1 MYIEAKEFYP
11 TPKKLLEKITVGVKW
26 REIKSVLEPSAGKG
40 DVAEFVQEQMKRYY
54 TESDIDCIE
63 MEPDLCHILAG
74 KGFRIVADDFLKF
87 HTFKKYDLIIMNPP
101 FSNGDEH
108 LLKALEMQQNGGSI
122 LCILNAETIRNP
134 YTNRRKDLCR
144 KLDELNAQIEYFE
157 DEFVSAEN
165 PCGVEIAVI
174 KVFIP
179 QKIIKSKI
187 YEELRKKSY
196 QEMPQQEQSLVSKD
210 FIRNA
215 IAHYNLEVEAGI
227 HLIQE
232 YKAMS
237 PYLLN
242 KLKDKTY
249 SRPILEMKLGN
260 NQDLSTNDYV
270 KRVRYKYWSALFN
283 DHRFTGN
290 MTSNLLQSYQ
300 EQVDE
305 LQNYDFS
312 YWNIKTVQ
320 ERMSKQLV
328 DGIEDCIIRLFD
340 ELSYQYSY
348 ESELSKNIH
357 YYNGWKTNKCWIINK
372 KVILPWMNAF
382 SQWDGSF
389 QPNYEVKKK
398 LSDIEKALNYL
409 DGGLTDARDLDEC
422 LRAAVKSGQ
431 TKKIELK
438 YFYVTFYKKGTCHIE
453 FKNEE
458 LLKKLNIF
466 GGQQK
471 RWLPPAYGRKKYNEM
486 TTEEKEVVDSFEGE
500 TTYNEVMCN
509 TEYYIYNPQKLP
521 MLEVS

>member
-1 MYIEAKEFYP
+1 
-11 TPKKLLEKITVGVKW
+11 
-26 REIKSVLEPSAGKG
+26 
-40 DVAEFVQEQMKRYY
+40 
-54 TESDIDCIE
+54 
-63 MEPDLCHILAG
+63 
-74 KGFRIVADDFLKF
+74 
-87 HTFKKYDLIIMNPP
+87 
-101 FSNGDEH
+101 
-108 LLKALEMQQNGGSI
+108 
-122 LCILNAETIRNP
+122 
-134 YTNRRKDLCR
+134 
-144 KLDELNAQIEYFE
+144 
-157 DEFVSAEN
+157 
-165 PCGVEIAVI
+165 
-174 KVFIP
+174 
-179 QKIIKSKI
+179 
-187 YEELRKKSY
+187 
-196 QEMPQQEQSLVSKD
+196 
-210 FIRNA
+210 
-215 IAHYNLEVEAGI
+215 
-227 HLIQE
+227 
-232 YKAMS
+232 MS
-237 PYLLN
+237 PYILN
-242 KLKDKTY
+242 SLKENTY
-249 SRPILEMKLGN
+249 NRPILEMKLGN

-300 EQVDE
+300 EQVHE

-320 ERMSKQLV
+320 ERMSRELV
-328 DGIEDCIIRLFD
+328 SGIEECIIKLFD
-340 ELSYQYSY
+340 KLSYQYSY

-372 KVILPWMNAF
+372 RVILPWMNAF
-382 SQWDGSF
+382 SSWSGSF
-389 QPNYEVKKK
+389 DPGYEVKKK
-398 LSDIEKALNYL
+398 LCDIEKALNYL
-409 DGGLTDARDLDEC
+409 DGGLTDGRDLDEC